1 MSIFLEG
8 IMKMKVPKFPLLILL
23 LILSLFGTSCA
34 HREIIPPEA
43 TAPTS
48 APPSIPKPARIALV
62 LGSGSAKGFAHI
74 GVLKILETNNIPIH
88 MIVGASAGSVVGSLY
103 AAGISAFQLQQMATS
118 VDKGE
123 IVDFVFPDNGFI
135 KGERLAEF
143 INKKLQNTPMEELK
157 IPFYAVATDIQSGEE
172 IVFGRGNT
180 GTAVRAS
187 SSVPGVF
194 RPVKIGER
202 LFVDGAVVSPVPVNA
217 ARYYGADIVIAVD
230 ITSDPGLS
238 KPDSTMETILQTIH
252 IMNSKLAV
260 VQCARADVLIRP
272 RVGHIGSSD
281 FTRRHE
287 AILEG
292 EKAAAE
298 ALPKLRELIEKLRKE
313 GRLK

>member
-1 MSIFLEG
+1 MSIFLRG
-8 IMKMKVPKFPLLILL
+8 MKMKALKLPLWILILFFA
-23 LILSLFGTSCA
+23 LFSASCA
-34 HREIIPPEA
+34 HKEIIPPEA
-43 TAPTS
+43 M
-48 APPSIPKPARIALV
+48 APPAPPPLPKPAKIALV

-88 MIVGASAGSVVGSLY
+88 MIVGASAGSIVGSLY
-103 AAGISAFQLQQMATS
+103 AAGISSFQLQQLATS
-118 VDKGE
+118 VDKGD

-143 INKKLQNTPMEELK
+143 VNKKLQNTPMEELK
-157 IPFYAVATDIQSGEE
+157 IPFYTVATDIQNGEE

-202 LFVDGAVVSPVPVNA
+202 LYVDGAVVSPVPVNA
-217 ARYYGADIVIAVD
+217 ARRYGADIVIAVD
-230 ITSDPGLS
+230 ITSDAGPS
-238 KPDSTMETILQTIH
+238 RPDSTMETILQTIN
-252 IMNSKLAV
+252 IMNSKLAF

-281 FTRRHE
+281 FTKRHE

-298 ALPKLRELIEKLRKE
+298 ALPKLHEIIEKLRQE
-313 GRLK
+313 GRLN